1 MKVNTERFREQVRS
15 YRAPTCKTQ
24 EDLAKV
30 LGLNPQVLSHKLHRI
45 RNTRLTH
52 CEVKAIVKTLVE
64 WGAMSKQAQAHELLE
79 LMECPD
85 FSPAEWQVPPLNR
98 LEAAASTYS
107 VHWQNLRIPVVEYEV
122 STQGG
127 SAPPSIVLGQERDAG
142 AYQLPRQDWGEAM
155 DVSAFYGREQE
166 LVELERWIVDDHC
179 RLVALLSMGG
189 LGKTALSVKLT
200 QQVARHFNFVI
211 WHSLQ
216 NAPPLENL
224 LAECITFLSEQQKT
238 DLPENVGERITLLL
252 HYLRKARCLLVL
264 DNVET
269 ILQERDR
276 VGHYRAGYEAYGNLF
291 QQGGQA
297 DHRSCLLLTSRE
309 KPKELAPLEGKR
321 LPVRTMMLTGLEQ
334 SACRQLLYEHDVFGT
349 EQACHDLIAR
359 YDGNPL
365 ALKLVASTIREVFG
379 GNIAAFL
386 NEGEVLFGDIRDVLD
401 QQFERLSTLEKIILG
416 WLALAREWVTFT
428 DLVEESVCLV
438 SRKKLLEA
446 LEALRRRCLLE
457 RGEAGALFTLH
468 PLVMEYVT
476 ERVVEQVTQEITSGH
491 LKLLLSHSLMKAQ
504 TKEHVRDSQIQLT
517 LKPVLERLL
526 IRLKSEHVIEQQL
539 MHVLATLRNTPRWEH
554 GYGSG
559 NVINLLYQLRGT
571 LRGSDF
577 SGLHIRQASFVG
589 VDLQDANFAGSSFA
603 KCVFSETFSSIF
615 SVTFSPDGQL
625 LAAGSLNGEVRVWQL
640 ADYRQL
646 LDLCGHKG
654 WVWSVTFSSDGA
666 YLASGGEDRIVRIW
680 EVGKGQCLTTLH
692 GHTDWIRSVAF
703 SPDDSLL
710 ASSSDD
716 GTVRLWE
723 VSTGACL
730 TTFQG
735 HTDRVM
741 SVAFSPDGARLASG
755 SHDTTVRV
763 WEVSTGQCLKTL
775 QGHTDGVRSVAFSPD
790 GTLLASGSNDGTVR
804 LWEVSTGACLTTF
817 QGHTDRVMS
826 VAFSPDGAR
835 LASGSDDRMVR
846 VWSVSSGHCFETL
859 QGHTGRVWSVTFSPD
874 GACLA
879 SGSYDTTVRLWEVS
893 TGMCLKTLQ
902 GHANWMGL
910 MTLSPDGSL
919 LASGNHDRTVRLWEV
934 HTGACLKT
942 LQGHTDWVRSVAFSP
957 DGTLLASGCY
967 DRTVRLWEVSSGQ
980 CLKTLQGH
988 TDGVRSVA
996 FSPDRSR
1003 LASGSY
1009 DTTVRLWEVSTG
1021 KCLKTLRGHTN
1032 WTDYLA
1038 FSPDGTLLASGN
1050 HDRTV
1055 RLWEVRTGKCL
1066 KILQGHTDWVR
1077 SVAFSPD
1084 GSLLASG
1091 CYDRTVRLWEVRTG
1105 KCLKILQGH
1114 TDWVESVAFSHDGSL
1129 LASGG
1134 HNGKVSLWDV
1144 SSGACLRTL
1153 HSHSSRV
1160 WAVAFSLDGSTVVSA
1175 SEDRTIILWNIRTG
1189 ERLNMVRNRLY
1200 ERMNITGISGLT
1212 GAQKAT
1218 LRELGAVEERASS
1231 SHAEVLQEGSTVKAT
1246 FAGSLNGHS

>member
-654 WVWSVTFSSDGA
+654 WVWSVTFSPDGA

-755 SHDTTVRV
+755 S
-763 WEVSTGQCLKTL
+763 
-775 QGHTDGVRSVAFSPD
+775 
-790 GTLLASGSNDGTVR
+790 
-804 LWEVSTGACLTTF
+804 
-817 QGHTDRVMS
+817 
-826 VAFSPDGAR
+826 
-835 LASGSDDRMVR
+835 DDRMVR

-879 SGSYDTTVRLWEVS
+879 SGSHDRTVRLWEVS

-1066 KILQGHTDWVR
+1066 KILQGHTDWV
-1077 SVAFSPD
+1077 
-1084 GSLLASG
+1084 
-1091 CYDRTVRLWEVRTG
+1091 
-1105 KCLKILQGH
+1105 
-1114 TDWVESVAFSHDGSL
+1114 ESVAFSHNGTM

>member
-1 MKVNTERFREQVRS
+1 MNTERFREQVRS

-476 ERVVEQVTQEITSGH
+476 ERVVEQVAQEITSGH

-710 ASSSDD
+710 ASSSD
-716 GTVRLWE
+716 
-723 VSTGACL
+723 
-730 TTFQG
+730 
-735 HTDRVM
+735 
-741 SVAFSPDGARLASG
+741 
-755 SHDTTVRV
+755 
-763 WEVSTGQCLKTL
+763 
-775 QGHTDGVRSVAFSPD
+775 
-790 GTLLASGSNDGTVR
+790 DGTVR

-1066 KILQGHTDWVR
+1066 KILQGHTDWVE
-1077 SVAFSPD
+1077 SVAFSP
-1084 GSLLASG
+1084 
-1091 CYDRTVRLWEVRTG
+1091 
-1105 KCLKILQGH
+1105 
-1114 TDWVESVAFSHDGSL
+1114 DGSL